1 MQQEQNNFCS
11 YSIGFK
17 PYSLIAESGARINTL
32 DDPDQELNY
41 IEDPELKYMKQ
52 QPKGYRSIM
61 VSITEAID
69 GVFNA
74 ICHKINEVIGCYIGL
89 KFFLRRTL
97 GGCEF

>member
-1 MQQEQNNFCS
+1 MKKCFHAAGTKQFCS

-61 VSITEAID
+61 VSIT
-69 GVFNA
+69 
-74 ICHKINEVIGCYIGL
+74 
-89 KFFLRRTL
+89 
-97 GGCEF
+97 